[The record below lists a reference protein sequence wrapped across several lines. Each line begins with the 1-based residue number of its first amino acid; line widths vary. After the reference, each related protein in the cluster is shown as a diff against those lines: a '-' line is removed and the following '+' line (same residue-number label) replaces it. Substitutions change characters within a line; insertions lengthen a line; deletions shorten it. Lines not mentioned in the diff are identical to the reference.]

1 MIAQGLWQVNENPR
15 LHHSQTRAQVR
26 REMKIDTEKI
36 EDDL

>member
-15 LHHSQTRAQVR
+15 LHPQTRAQVR